1 MDHLG
6 QFSSPLL
13 GSFSLPSLAEGS
25 EAISEAE
32 EINEVKSLHDQGVRA
47 AKSAD
52 FGEAIQYYNEALEID
67 CNDVKVLQARSLAFL
82 QQEKTT
88 EAFQDAEAILS
99 IDPNNAQGHLLQ
111 GLSLQQSGKH
121 KAALTSML
129 TALEL
134 DTTMA
139 NKVTSHISKV
149 VANFC
154 QISDQLVDSLKD
166 MDPYAK
172 LSELG
177 VVLFQSHR
185 YEECISVLETSRK
198 FQTNQKGITM
208 RILLTHANA
217 HSQLLQSEAAIEL
230 YQECLALA
238 TATHEQTYQTKALVN
253 MATLHLERGDTHQA
267 IIFYE
272 KLLHL
277 GTELRLQSGSGKG
290 DDEDENLHAIK
301 SREKVKVVVDSDRPV
316 DGATDDGMPD
326 YWTKELQCGLHLN
339 LSIAYKTIGNM
350 SVAARHAEKYM
361 SLARKF
367 DLDPKLLAESHHN
380 TGMLNEILGH
390 YDEAL
395 ECYQEY
401 LNISKRNGNKKG
413 IGQAYGC
420 LASVYAALRNWPLA
434 LTYHSQQ
441 LALASHSK
449 DKKMAALAHEMY
461 GDTLCIKGDY
471 EAAIEHYNQ
480 MLLLCR
486 SRDNRGDATSRCKMA
501 AAYKA
506 MGQLQ
511 YSLYYYIEALS
522 LAQRFGLSDLE
533 TMAEFHVACI
543 NKDST
548 QFAERE
554 EAQSAFLKLIPF
566 FEKKIQRHNEENSHC
581 PEEYE
586 TQLAQ
591 CYDGMQT
598 VLARASNKLGC
609 LQYAEAHRKRSVV
622 ALPNF
627 QATCRASN
635 HSLDSSREIWGT
647 DHMHRIVSEQT
658 ATVLYY
664 TLMDQ
669 LLLLWVLQPAV
680 GVARFYTTTTTK
692 DNTFPDQITSL
703 LDEMREGVSKSDLFA
718 NAESRALPLKDA
730 DVQHVRAQNLR
741 LSSAK
746 LNKPSSTASSEK
758 RKPALRRLFD
768 MLIGPVS
775 DILDQLEEGG
785 HIVIVPDKQLK
796 ACPFAALLDY
806 RGKPLGERFHICL
819 VPCLLVLDRVVQN
832 ELSSLSLQGELEFQ
846 RRQARKGGITCR
858 GGEPQSQGK
867 KVSLTRLGLAKDSQR
882 TESGV
887 SHQNRLSLREVSNPR
902 LASSHGLHISASH
915 SESSNLG
922 KKTGR
927 SRESTFLSVGGRSG
941 KGFSITP
948 VPEDKVSVVAP
959 EKAFKK
965 PTTRSLGLP
974 TSLDKMLSVHTL
986 STLTTRTSTGTDIS
1000 SSTQVVP
1007 EFKQVSDLRMALVFG
1022 CPSISNSILVHEKQW
1037 QPKETLQQGQQE
1049 LYSVARCL
1057 GTHAVTGED
1066 CTKREVMARLGTAH
1080 IVHIATWACLRE
1092 GLLLMTPDP
1101 LTEGQQ
1107 DDSSHLLTI
1116 SDILNMKLRAKVV
1129 VLSSSGLSASRSHQ
1143 ECPISLASSFLSAG
1157 CESVLVCLW
1166 PIPDDALCKFFF
1178 HFYMALQEGSWV
1190 TQAIW
1195 IGVSALQ
1202 GDDRWNHPY
1211 YWASFVLIGK
1221 DSEVCI
1227 REIKH
1232 AQLDQLLDK
1241 VEAQIEDE
1249 SETPV
1254 LNPKAPVPNVAS
1266 KEDNLETLQGH
1277 LQELLRQH
1285 YNSPQVLP
1293 GLIDMLDSSLK
1304 RLHTAEINKR
1314 PVRLSDTISSSTHS
1328 LAMLKWLGFHFQAKG
1343 ELLSCPYIIFP
1354 HWNSDE
1360 LLIPTYD
1367 ALKASLEMVS
1377 NPGCT
1382 SALCEA
1388 LPLTQDNISGLIDLM
1403 SITKH
1408 APEIQLKVTDLSV
1421 HPLWHH
1427 TKTQAL
1433 LKATGFHQVGLL
1445 LTFNMTAKYRQLL
1458 TSMLQLLLSL
1468 SCHKSPVLLYRLDV
1482 NLLGRSSGTASKT
1495 SDVDGPRL
1503 TSLTPLIIPKN
1514 QLRMSTPWLSVVESH
1529 EEMAEKIKLAKSATN
1544 LSEDFADYIER
1555 ARSWHQT
1562 TVEAQ
1567 ANESLEKFGR
1577 PASMPRQKVKVRS
1590 GATASQRRVPLDEVK
1605 QLTAREVNQRRDYAH
1620 FVLQDRI
1627 TDINKRKKDGVIN
1640 LYLPYI
1646 KS

>member
-13 GSFSLPSLAEGS
+13 GSYSLPSLAEGS

-47 AKSAD
+47 AKTAD
-52 FGEAIQYYNEALEID
+52 FNEAIQYYNEALEID
-67 CNDVKVLQARSLAFL
+67 CNDVKVLQARSLVFL
-82 QQEKTT
+82 QQKRTL
-88 EAFQDAEAILS
+88 EASQDAETILS
-99 IDPNNAQGHLLQ
+99 IDPSNAQGHLLQ
-111 GLSLQQSGKH
+111 GLSLQQSGQP
-121 KAALTSML
+121 KAALNSML
-129 TALEL
+129 NALEL
-134 DTTMA
+134 DPTIS
-139 NKVTSHISKV
+139 NKVTTHISKV

-154 QISDQLVDSLKD
+154 QVPDQLVDSLKD

-177 VVLFQSHR
+177 VVLFQNRR

-230 YQECLALA
+230 YQECLSLA

-290 DDEDENLHAIK
+290 LDDGNDNLCASGSRSKDEIM
-301 SREKVKVVVDSDRPV
+301 DSDRPV
-316 DGATDDGMPD
+316 DRLPEGGMPD

-350 SVAARHAEKYM
+350 SVAAWHAEKYM

-401 LNISKRNGNKKG
+401 LNISKKNGNKKG

-434 LTYHSQQ
+434 LTYHGQQ
-441 LALASHSK
+441 LALASHSR
-449 DKKMAALAHEMY
+449 DKKMTALAHEMF
-461 GDTLCIKGDY
+461 GDTLCLKEDY

-511 YSLYYYIEALS
+511 YSLYYYMEALS

-533 TMAEFHVACI
+533 TMTEFHVACI

-554 EAQSAFLKLIPF
+554 EAQNAFLRLIPF
-566 FEKKIQRHNEENSHC
+566 FEKKIQKHIEENSHC
-581 PEEYE
+581 PVEYE
-586 TQLAQ
+586 SQLAQ

-609 LQYAEAHRKRSVV
+609 LQYAEAHRKRGVV

-635 HSLDSSREIWGT
+635 HSLDSNREIWGT
-647 DHMHRIVSEQT
+647 DHMHRIVSEQS

-669 LLLLWVLQPAV
+669 LLLIWVLQPAV
-680 GVARFYTTTTTK
+680 GVARFYTTSTTK
-692 DNTFPDQITSL
+692 DNSFPDQITSL
-703 LDEMREGVSKSDLFA
+703 LDEMREGVNKSYLYS
-718 NAESRALPLKDA
+718 NAEPRALPLKDA
-730 DVQHVRAQNLR
+730 DVQHIRAQNLR

-746 LNKPSSTASSEK
+746 PKKSSSRASTSK
-758 RKPALRRLFD
+758 KKPALRRLFD

-775 DILDQLEEGG
+775 DLLDQLEEGD
-785 HIVIVPDKQLK
+785 HVVIVPDKQLRM
-796 ACPFAALLDY
+796 CPFAALLDY
-806 RGKPLGERFHICL
+806 CGKPLGERFYITS
-819 VPCLLVLDRVVQN
+819 VPCLLLLDRVVQN

-858 GGEPQSQGK
+858 LGEDQSQGK
-867 KVSLTRLGLAKDSQR
+867 KISLTRLGLASDRQDAGSV
-882 TESGV
+882 V
-887 SHQNRLSLREVSNPR
+887 SRQKPLTLREVSNPR
-902 LASSHGLHISASH
+902 LASSHGLHHSASI
-915 SESSNLG
+915 SEGSNLP

-948 VPEDKVSVVAP
+948 VPEDKVSVGAP
-959 EKAFKK
+959 EKVLNK
-965 PTTRSLGLP
+965 PSTRSLGLP

-986 STLTTRTSTGTDIS
+986 STLTSRTSTGTDIS

-1007 EFKQVSDLRMALVFG
+1007 EFKQISDPRAALVFG
-1022 CPSISNSILVHEKQW
+1022 CPSIPDCILIHEKQW
-1037 QPKETLQQGQQE
+1037 HPKATLERAQKE
-1049 LYSVARCL
+1049 LCSVAQCL
-1057 GTHAVTGED
+1057 GTHAVTGES
-1066 CTKREVMARLGTAH
+1066 CTKREVIARLSTAH
-1080 IVHIATWACLRE
+1080 IVHIATWACLKE

-1101 LTEGQQ
+1101 LINGQQ
-1107 DDSSHLLTI
+1107 DDFSHLMTI
-1116 SDILNMKLRAKVV
+1116 SDILNMKLRAKIV
-1129 VLSSSGLSASRSHQ
+1129 VLSSSGLSVSRSQQ
-1143 ECPISLASSFLSAG
+1143 ESPVTLASSFLSAG

-1166 PIPDDALCKFFF
+1166 PIPDDALCKFLF
-1178 HFYMALQEGSWV
+1178 HFYMALQEANLV
-1190 TQAIW
+1190 TQALKD
-1195 IGVSALQ
+1195 GVAALQ

-1211 YWASFVLIGK
+1211 HWASFLLIGK
-1221 DSEVCI
+1221 DTKICI

-1241 VEAQIEDE
+1241 VETQIENE
-1249 SETPV
+1249 SERPV

-1266 KEDNLETLQGH
+1266 KEDNLATLQSH
-1277 LQELLRQH
+1277 LQELFRQH
-1285 YNSPQVLP
+1285 YNNPQVLP
-1293 GLIDMLDSSLK
+1293 GLIDLLDSSLK
-1304 RLHTAEINKR
+1304 RLHTSEINKQ
-1314 PVRLSDTISSSTHS
+1314 PVRLSDVIARSGHS
-1328 LAMLKWLGFHFQAKG
+1328 LDILKWLGFHFQAKG
-1343 ELLSCPYIIFP
+1343 EQLSCPYVIFP

-1360 LLIPTYD
+1360 LLIPAYD
-1367 ALKASLEMVS
+1367 ALKASLDMVS
-1377 NPGCT
+1377 NPACV
-1382 SALCEA
+1382 SALCDA
-1388 LPLTQDNISGLIDLM
+1388 LPLTQDNISCLIDLM

-1433 LKATGFHQVGLL
+1433 LTTTGFHQVGLL
-1445 LTFNMTAKYRQLL
+1445 LTFNMTATYRQLL

-1495 SDVDGPRL
+1495 SDVEGPRL
-1503 TSLTPLIIPKN
+1503 TSLTPLIIPRN

-1544 LSEDFADYIER
+1544 LSEDFTDYIER

-1577 PASMPRQKVKVRS
+1577 PASMPRQKVKVKS
-1590 GATASQRRVPLDEVK
+1590 GATASQRRVPLNEIR
-1605 QLTAREVNQRRDYAH
+1605 QLTPREVNQRRDYAH
-1620 FVLQDRI
+1620 FVLHDRI
-1627 TDINKRKKDGVIN
+1627 SDINKRKKDGVIK

>member
-47 AKSAD
+47 AKTAD
-52 FGEAIQYYNEALEID
+52 FNEAIQFYNEALEID
-67 CNDVKVLQARSLAFL
+67 CNDARVLQARALVFL
-82 QQEKTT
+82 QQGKTS
-88 EAFQDAEAILS
+88 EASQDAESILA

-111 GLSLQQSGKH
+111 GLSLQQSKH
-121 KAALTSML
+121 YKQALASML

-134 DTTMA
+134 DTNLA
-139 NKVTSHISKV
+139 NKVTNHISKV

-154 QISDQLVDSLKD
+154 QISDELVDNLKD

-177 VVLFQSHR
+177 VMLFQNRR

-208 RILLTHANA
+208 RILLTQANA
-217 HSQLLQSEAAIEL
+217 HSQLLQTEAAIEL
-230 YQECLALA
+230 YQECLGLA
-238 TATHEQTYQTKALVN
+238 VATHEQIYQTKALVN
-253 MATLHLERGDTHQA
+253 MATLHLERGETHQA

-277 GTELRLQSGSGKG
+277 GIELRLQSGSGKG
-290 DDEDENLHAIK
+290 D
-301 SREKVKVVVDSDRPV
+301 
-316 DGATDDGMPD
+316 TDDHKSELKEEGDMQDSERSKEEVPDGRMPE

-350 SVAARHAEKYM
+350 AVAARHAEKYM

-367 DLDPKLLAESHHN
+367 DLDPKLQAESHHN

-390 YDEAL
+390 YEEAL

-401 LNISKRNGNKKG
+401 LAISKKNGNKKG

-434 LTYHSQQ
+434 LTFHGQQ
-441 LALASHSK
+441 LALASHSR
-449 DKKMAALAHEMY
+449 DRRMTALAHEMM
-461 GDTLCIKGDY
+461 GDTLSLKGDY
-471 EAAIEHYNQ
+471 ETAIEHYNQ

-511 YSLYYYIEALS
+511 YSLYYYTEALS

-533 TMAEFHVACI
+533 TMAQFHVACI

-554 EAQSAFLKLIPF
+554 DAQSAFLRLIPF
-566 FEKKIQRHNEENSHC
+566 FEKKIQKHVEESSHC

-586 TQLAQ
+586 TQLVQ

-598 VLARASNKLGC
+598 VLARSSNKLGC

-647 DHMHRIVSEQT
+647 DHMHRIVSEQS

-664 TLMDQ
+664 SLMDQ

-680 GVARFYTTTTTK
+680 GVARFYTTNTTK
-692 DNTFPDQITSL
+692 DNTFPNQVISL
-703 LDEMREGVSKSDLFA
+703 LNEIGDGMNKSELFSSS
-718 NAESRALPLKDA
+718 EPRALPLKDA
-730 DVQHVRAQNLR
+730 DVQHTRAQNLR
-741 LSSAK
+741 LTSAK
-746 LNKPSSTASSEK
+746 TIKPGPNARGVEK
-758 RKPALRRLFD
+758 KKPALRHLFD
-768 MLIGPVS
+768 LLIAPVS
-775 DILDQLEEGG
+775 DLLDQLEDGS
-785 HIVIVPDKQLK
+785 HLVIVPDKQLK
-796 ACPFAALLDY
+796 ACPFGALLDY
-806 RGKPLGERFHICL
+806 SGLPLGDRFHIST
-819 VPCLLVLDRVVQN
+819 VPCLLLLDRVVQN

-846 RRQARKGGITCR
+846 RRQTRKGGIRCKF
-858 GGEPQSQGK
+858 GDDQSRGK
-867 KVSLTRLGLAKDSQR
+867 KSSLTLHGLTRSGPK
-882 TESGV
+882 TESAKC
-887 SHQNRLSLREVSNPR
+887 QPKPLNMREVSNPR
-902 LASSHGLHISASH
+902 LASSQGLHNSASL
-915 SESSNLG
+915 SDGSNMA
-922 KKTGR
+922 KKTSR

-941 KGFSITP
+941 KGFSITT
-948 VPEDKVSVVAP
+948 VPEDKMSIAAP
-959 EKAFKK
+959 EQNLNK
-965 PTTRSLGLP
+965 PSTRSLGLP

-986 STLTTRTSTGTDIS
+986 STLTTRTSTGTDIT

-1007 EFKQVSDLRMALVFG
+1007 EFRQVSDPRASLVFG
-1022 CPSISNSILVHEKQW
+1022 CPNIPHSVLVHEKLW
-1037 QPKETLQQGQQE
+1037 APKADIEKAQQE
-1049 LYSVARCL
+1049 LCTIARCL
-1057 GTHAVTGED
+1057 GTHAVMGNA
-1066 CTKREVMARLGTAH
+1066 CTKREVVAKLGTAH
-1080 IVHIATWACLRE
+1080 IVHIATWACLRD
-1092 GLLLMTPDP
+1092 GVMLMTPDP
-1101 LTEGQQ
+1101 LTTGQI
-1107 DDSSHLLTI
+1107 DDHSHLLTI
-1116 SDILNMKLRAKVV
+1116 SDILNMKLQAKVV
-1129 VLSSSGLSASRSHQ
+1129 VLSSSGLSASRTLQ
-1143 ECPISLASSFLSAG
+1143 ESPISLASSFLSAG

-1166 PIPDDALCKFFF
+1166 PIPDDALCKFLF
-1178 HFYMALQEGSWV
+1178 HFYMALQEGSWI
-1190 TQAIW
+1190 T
-1195 IGVSALQ
+1195 SALRE
-1202 GDDRWNHPY
+1202 GVKSLREDERWNYPY
-1211 YWASFVLIGK
+1211 YWAPFSLIGK
-1221 DSEVCI
+1221 DTQVCV

-1241 VEAQIEDE
+1241 VEYQQEEE
-1249 SETPV
+1249 SDTPI

-1266 KEDNLETLQGH
+1266 KEENLATLQGH
-1277 LQELLRQH
+1277 LKELLRQH
-1285 YNSPQVLP
+1285 YNNPLVLP
-1293 GLIDMLDSSLK
+1293 GLIDLLDLSLK

-1314 PVRLSDTISSSTHS
+1314 PVRLADVVAKSGCG

-1343 ELLSCPYIIFP
+1343 EQLSCPYIIFP

-1360 LLIPTYD
+1360 LLIPAYD
-1367 ALKASLEMVS
+1367 SLKAAAEMVS
-1377 NPGCT
+1377 NPGCV
-1382 SALCEA
+1382 SSLIEA
-1388 LPLTQDNISGLIDLM
+1388 LPLTQDSISCLIDLM

-1427 TKTQAL
+1427 TKTQDL
-1433 LKATGFHQVGLL
+1433 LKTTGFHQVGLL
-1445 LTFNMTAKYRQLL
+1445 LTFNMTSTYRQLL
-1458 TSMLQLLLSL
+1458 TSMLQLLLSV

-1482 NLLGRSSGTASKT
+1482 SLLGRSSGTASKT
-1495 SDVDGPRL
+1495 SETEVPRL
-1503 TSLTPLIIPKN
+1503 TSLTPLILPKN

-1529 EEMAEKIKLAKSATN
+1529 EEMSEKIKLTKSTTN

-1562 TVEAQ
+1562 TVVAQ

-1605 QLTAREVNQRRDYAH
+1605 QLTAKEVNQRRDYAH
-1620 FVLQDRI
+1620 FVLHDRLA
-1627 TDINKRKKDGVIN
+1627 DINKRKKDGVIK